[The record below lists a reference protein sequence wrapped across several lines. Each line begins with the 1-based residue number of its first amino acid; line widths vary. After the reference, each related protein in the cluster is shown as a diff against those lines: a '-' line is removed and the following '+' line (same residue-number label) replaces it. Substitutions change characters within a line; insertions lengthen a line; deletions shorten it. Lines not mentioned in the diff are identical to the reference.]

1 VRSIRVAVVAAAIA
15 SAVIGGGAG
24 TAQATTGQPT
34 SVDRVLVVS
43 LPAVSWADVES
54 ADAPHLK
61 ALLAQSA
68 VADLVTRAAGRRNSA
83 ASGYATLGAGG
94 RASAVNA
101 LAGQAFEP
109 SEPYGAT
116 TAGEVFRQR
125 TGLTV
130 NGGLVHLGIDA
141 LDQENAAGVYDP
153 TLGAFGDALAR
164 VHVARAVVANAD
176 GAQAVVD
183 DSIAPYQRSAVS
195 ALMDHDGVVPGGSVG
210 EQLLVRDPAAPF
222 GLRLDAT
229 AVLDAFQKSWQPR
242 SVVLVE
248 GSDLLRAD
256 IYSAFTTPDQLRV
269 LKTRALRETD
279 ALVGR
284 MLADVDFSRDAVVV
298 VGPAAS
304 RRGSGLTV
312 AAIRAPNLSPGL
324 LRSATSRRTGFV
336 YVADVAPTVLD
347 LFGVSTPD
355 DMEGRVMQV
364 RAQGTT
370 ATERANFLIDANKDG
385 VFRDARVSGVYTAVL
400 VLAALLAL
408 ATGFMVA
415 RGRRHARVVQWGAL
429 AVLGFLDAT
438 YLAGPLNFG
447 DSDNVAAYW
456 VFLFVVAALIAT
468 TCVAV
473 GRRHPAR
480 PLVVALAL
488 TVVMHVVDLV
498 TGAHLELNTVF
509 GYSATIGIRVSGQG
523 NLTFAQLTAAVIL
536 LAGLL
541 VWRRPGRRT
550 VLLVIAM
557 LAVTL
562 LVMAAPPWGG
572 DFGAALAGAPGF
584 ALLAWL
590 LLGRRVRA
598 RTVVLLGIVLVVS
611 GLFVGIVDTLRPS
624 SQQTHVGRF
633 FNRVTEDGFGN
644 FFLVIRRKAMENF
657 GSFTT
662 TRLVWL
668 IPIGLALLAYLWWT
682 RSARV
687 RELVLTTPVLAHTLV
702 TFALTAVLGYALN
715 DSGIAIPALMVLV
728 LECAAA
734 FLVAARLDDPN
745 VAYARSAERRSP
757 DNQAGGSMPAETSCS
772 ASRALGSR

>member
-1 VRSIRVAVVAAAIA
+1 MKPSRPAAVAALM
-15 SAVIGGGAG
+15 AVIAALAGATG
-24 TAQATTGQPT
+24 IANAEAATTP
-34 SVDRVLVVS
+34 SVDRVLVIS
-43 LPAVSWADVES
+43 LPAVSWADMQS

-61 ALLAQSA
+61 SLLARSA

-94 RASAVNA
+94 RASAVNP

-109 SEPYGAT
+109 SEPYGLT
-116 TAGEVFRQR
+116 SAGEVFRQR

-130 NGGLVHLGIDA
+130 DSGLVHLGIDE
-141 LDQENAAGVYDP
+141 LDRENQEGVYDP
-153 TLGAFGDALAR
+153 TLGAFGDALTRA
-164 VHVARAVVANAD
+164 HVSRAVVANAD
-176 GAQAVVD
+176 GAQPVVD
-183 DSIAPYQRSAVS
+183 EGVSEYQRSAVS
-195 ALMDHDGVVPGGSVG
+195 ALMDHDGVVPEGSVG
-210 EQLLVRDPAAPF
+210 DELLVRDPAAPF
-222 GLRLDAT
+222 GLRFDPDA
-229 AVLDAFQKSWQPR
+229 VYDAFRRAWSPH

-256 IYSAFTTPDQLRV
+256 LYGAFTTSEQLRT
-269 LKTRALRETD
+269 LKTRALRDTD
-279 ALVGR
+279 TLVGR
-284 MLADVDFSRDAVVV
+284 MLVDIDFARDAVVV

-312 AAIRAPNLSPGL
+312 AAVRAPEVPTGL

-347 LFGVSTPD
+347 LFGVDVPD

-364 RAQGTT
+364 RAQGTSPR
-370 ATERANFLIDANKDG
+370 ERTDFLVSANEDG
-385 VFRDARVSGVYTAVL
+385 VFRDARVSGANDAL
-400 VLAALLAL
+400 FVLAGILAL
-408 ATGFMVA
+408 ATGMMLR
-415 RGRRHARVVQWGAL
+415 RGRRGARAVQWGAL
-429 AVLGFLDAT
+429 ALLGLLDAT
-438 YLAGPLNFG
+438 YLAGPLHFG
-447 DSDNVAAYW
+447 EHGNVAAYW
-456 VFLFVVAALIAT
+456 AFVIAVGALIGVG
-468 TCVAV
+468 CLGI
-473 GRRHPAR
+473 GRRHRAG
-480 PLVVALAL
+480 PLAAGLAL
-488 TVVMHVVDLV
+488 IVVLHVADLV

-550 VLLVIAM
+550 VYLAIGM
-557 LAVTL
+557 LAITL
-562 LVMAAPPWGG
+562 LVMAAAPFGG

-590 LLGRRVRA
+590 LLGRRVRV
-598 RTVVLLGIVLVVS
+598 RTALLLGGILVAS
-611 GLFVGIVDTLRPS
+611 GLLVGIVDLLRPS

-633 FNRVTEDGFGN
+633 FNRVTRDGFSG

-657 GSFTT
+657 GSFTS

-668 IPIGLALLAYLWWT
+668 IPIGAALLLFLWWT
-682 RSARV
+682 RAARV
-687 RELVLTTPVLAHTLV
+687 GQLVRTTPVIAHTLV
-702 TFALTAVLGYALN
+702 AFALTALLGYALN

-734 FLVAARLDDPN
+734 FVVAARLDEPSDPPREREPSGEA
-745 VAYARSAERRSP
+745 VYARSADRR
-757 DNQAGGSMPAETSCS
+757 
-772 ASRALGSR
+772 